1 LYYALYE
8 KLSPQ
13 SVISNQ
19 SSLSEMGHVEQGI
32 RQSFIGFWQ
41 RFIMSDKKEERKKKP
56 EFCEAPESGIMREK

>member
-1 LYYALYE
+1 
-8 KLSPQ
+8 
-13 SVISNQ
+13 
-19 SSLSEMGHVEQGI
+19 MGHVEQGI